1 MSWKQRFFA
10 FLGVAGCLL
19 LGLCSQEASFNRLRD
34 MRVIS
39 RIPESQVNWV
49 IEGEVQLNGKAQIA
63 NKILKAPH
71 THTQCLYYRYLVE
84 RLEEDSDGD
93 SYWRTIRDEHASV
106 DFDLRDINGDKIL
119 LRAKAISQLA
129 ETFNVDSD
137 FSTREGDMRYTEYR
151 IEPGTQV
158 FVFGFAKLL
167 NGGQCE
173 VDFRA
178 EGLYLPIIS
187 ERTVDEERRMRAA
200 SSMGLCFLSLLF
212 LSSSFVFLCWILHIH
227 RVLAF
232 LVLVSSGLA
241 FALVWYATSMM
252 HDDLVSARDRVMLH
266 KERASRTIA
275 SMLYEGRVGYW
286 SGDWY
291 DMLPLQSALHDLSE
305 KKVDRIHG
313 IRNGL
318 NAGVRRTN
326 EIRNRFPENIL
337 APVWGVRRLQEI
349 PPLGKDTVPEKEH
362 SLEIQ
367 RVPLSFISLIWM
379 FPVALALGGF
389 CIPWGFRKIKTK
401 RYIENIPTSP
411 TAGLAHG
418 PGELFG
424 TVELPEGQPPL
435 ESPIQSLPCVYYHY
449 IVKERRGS
457 GKKAKWVIITDR
469 TQSMDF
475 LCRDSEGTVLI
486 NPQDAEIYSKHSH
499 SIRRGNRI
507 YIETWMQV
515 EDPLYALGSAE
526 LDTEQ
531 MDRLILQKN
540 KDFPFLLANLPE
552 RQVLLRKSRAAI
564 FTTNL
569 GLNGV
574 MLLVLTLFGISG
586 SYAATDYLFAALVAP
601 AFCGFMMVALMFN
614 DLIFLRQR
622 VKRAWANIQVSL
634 KKRSEL
640 VPNLL
645 EVAKAYQLH
654 EQELQETLVDL
665 RADAKRVGDMNASEA
680 GEFLGA
686 ESAVVTKLLAVREEY
701 PDLKANT
708 LTEDLMR
715 RIVGLENEVALMR
728 NGYNDSVERHN
739 TKILHF
745 PEVAIANF
753 FKFKSAEYFHAD
765 IEHRDFTK
773 VDFTTDDS
781 PRIHEEVDKNND
793 PEENSEE
800 DPSNE
805 D

>member
-1 MSWKQRFFA
+1 
-10 FLGVAGCLL
+10 
-19 LGLCSQEASFNRLRD
+19 
-34 MRVIS
+34 
-39 RIPESQVNWV
+39 
-49 IEGEVQLNGKAQIA
+49 
-63 NKILKAPH
+63 
-71 THTQCLYYRYLVE
+71 
-84 RLEEDSDGD
+84 
-93 SYWRTIRDEHASV
+93 
-106 DFDLRDINGDKIL
+106 
-119 LRAKAISQLA
+119 
-129 ETFNVDSD
+129 
-137 FSTREGDMRYTEYR
+137 
-151 IEPGTQV
+151 
-158 FVFGFAKLL
+158 
-167 NGGQCE
+167 
-173 VDFRA
+173 
-178 EGLYLPIIS
+178 
-187 ERTVDEERRMRAA
+187 
-200 SSMGLCFLSLLF
+200 
-212 LSSSFVFLCWILHIH
+212 
-227 RVLAF
+227 
-232 LVLVSSGLA
+232 
-241 FALVWYATSMM
+241 
-252 HDDLVSARDRVMLH
+252 
-266 KERASRTIA
+266 
-275 SMLYEGRVGYW
+275 
-286 SGDWY
+286 
-291 DMLPLQSALHDLSE
+291 
-305 KKVDRIHG
+305 
-313 IRNGL
+313 
-318 NAGVRRTN
+318 
-326 EIRNRFPENIL
+326 
-337 APVWGVRRLQEI
+337 
-349 PPLGKDTVPEKEH
+349 
-362 SLEIQ
+362 
-367 RVPLSFISLIWM
+367 
-379 FPVALALGGF
+379 
-389 CIPWGFRKIKTK
+389 
-401 RYIENIPTSP
+401 
-411 TAGLAHG
+411 
-418 PGELFG
+418 
-424 TVELPEGQPPL
+424 
-435 ESPIQSLPCVYYHY
+435 
-449 IVKERRGS
+449 
-457 GKKAKWVIITDR
+457 
-469 TQSMDF
+469 
-475 LCRDSEGTVLI
+475 
-486 NPQDAEIYSKHSH
+486 
-499 SIRRGNRI
+499 
-507 YIETWMQV
+507 
-515 EDPLYALGSAE
+515 
-526 LDTEQ
+526 

>member
-1 MSWKQRFFA
+1 
-10 FLGVAGCLL
+10 
-19 LGLCSQEASFNRLRD
+19 
-34 MRVIS
+34 
-39 RIPESQVNWV
+39 
-49 IEGEVQLNGKAQIA
+49 
-63 NKILKAPH
+63 
-71 THTQCLYYRYLVE
+71 
-84 RLEEDSDGD
+84 
-93 SYWRTIRDEHASV
+93 
-106 DFDLRDINGDKIL
+106 
-119 LRAKAISQLA
+119 
-129 ETFNVDSD
+129 
-137 FSTREGDMRYTEYR
+137 
-151 IEPGTQV
+151 
-158 FVFGFAKLL
+158 
-167 NGGQCE
+167 
-173 VDFRA
+173 
-178 EGLYLPIIS
+178 
-187 ERTVDEERRMRAA
+187 
-200 SSMGLCFLSLLF
+200 
-212 LSSSFVFLCWILHIH
+212 
-227 RVLAF
+227 
-232 LVLVSSGLA
+232 
-241 FALVWYATSMM
+241 
-252 HDDLVSARDRVMLH
+252 
-266 KERASRTIA
+266 
-275 SMLYEGRVGYW
+275 
-286 SGDWY
+286 
-291 DMLPLQSALHDLSE
+291 
-305 KKVDRIHG
+305 
-313 IRNGL
+313 
-318 NAGVRRTN
+318 
-326 EIRNRFPENIL
+326 
-337 APVWGVRRLQEI
+337 
-349 PPLGKDTVPEKEH
+349 
-362 SLEIQ
+362 
-367 RVPLSFISLIWM
+367 M

-418 PGELFG
+418 PGELSG

-435 ESPIQSLPCVYYHY
+435 ESPIQSLPCVYCHY

-499 SIRRGNRI
+499 RIRRGNRI

-745 PEVAIANF
+745 PEAFIANF

-765 IEHRDFTK
+765 IEHRDFVK
-773 VDFTTDDS
+773 VDFTTDEA
-781 PRIHEEVDKNND
+781 PRVHEEIKKND
-793 PEENSEE
+793 DLEENSEE
-800 DPSNE
+800 DKSNE